1 MIGRNC
7 KIGDHVQIVNS
18 TLLDNVIVED
28 GWVNVPKVLYYN
40 PHPNPITPPTLT
52 PKLNPKTLE
61 GQEEFNNTQ
70 SVLKCNDILFY
81 ILSKCTK
88 NVHQLICIGWL
99 VNIRVY
105 TMEAVSLIQNKYS
118 WSSVEGTMRNQ
129 GFTCLCFNNKIYTQ
143 QLTVWCGSNLSPVF
157 LILPWHSYLI
167 VLQVWYKGKH
177 HQQKE
182 CHPPEMWNH
191 QLSGGA
197 WSTAEHD
204 G

>member
-1 MIGRNC
+1 MSIKRSVIGRNC

-28 GWVNVPKVLYYN
+28 GWVNVPKVLYHN

-61 GQEEFNNTQ
+61 GQEGFNNTQ

-105 TMEAVSLIQNKYS
+105 IQWRLYRWYRINILDQVLKVQWWIKGSHVSASIIKYTLNS
-118 WSSVEGTMRNQ
+118 
-129 GFTCLCFNNKIYTQ
+129 
-143 QLTVWCGSNLSPVF
+143 
-157 LILPWHSYLI
+157 
-167 VLQVWYKGKH
+167 
-177 HQQKE
+177 
-182 CHPPEMWNH
+182 
-191 QLSGGA
+191 
-197 WSTAEHD
+197 
-204 G
+204 